1 MRLLVAMPLRALI
14 LATLLAALALAAPAA
29 AQARPPARALL
40 IACERSPEEAQR
52 SGVFEGQMRLVPGA
66 SRMQMRFTL
75 QASTPERRRWTN
87 VDAPGFGLW
96 VGSAPGT
103 GRYLYTKRVM
113 NLLAPASYRVQ
124 VRFRWLDA
132 GDVVVERTRRYSE
145 HCRQPDP
152 RADLEVG
159 AVGVEEV
166 EDDEAAGRY
175 VAFVRNTGRTAA
187 APSVL
192 SLTVGGVVLPAGR
205 VLALGPG
212 EGAYVSVDGPA
223 CEAGA
228 EIVADADAEESVD
241 ERDETDNR
249 FTRRC
254 PPEFD

>member
-1 MRLLVAMPLRALI
+1 MPLRALI
-14 LATLLAALALAAPAA
+14 LAALLAALVLAAPAA

-87 VDAPGFGLW
+87 VDAPGFGVW

-132 GDVVVERTRRYSE
+132 GGVVVERARRYSE
-145 HCRQPDP
+145 QCRQPDL

-166 EDDEAAGRY
+166 EDDDEAVRRY

-192 SLTVGGVVLPAGR
+192 SL
-205 VLALGPG
+205 
-212 EGAYVSVDGPA
+212 
-223 CEAGA
+223 
-228 EIVADADAEESVD
+228 IHI
-241 ERDETDNR
+241 
-249 FTRRC
+249 
-254 PPEFD
+254 